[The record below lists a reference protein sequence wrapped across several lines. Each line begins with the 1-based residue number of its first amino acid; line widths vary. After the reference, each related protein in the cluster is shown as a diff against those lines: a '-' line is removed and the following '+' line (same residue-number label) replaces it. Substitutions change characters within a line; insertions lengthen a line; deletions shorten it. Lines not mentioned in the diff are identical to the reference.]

1 MVKTRT
7 ITPVFTSSINSFPI
21 EILNL
26 PATTMSTSFNQRTNR
41 KPPGV
46 RAMLDYFMALVMV
59 FFGLIIL
66 FPEQILGV
74 DYFHDSALLQGAMK
88 WVIGFLFIFYGVF
101 RAYRGYVSS
110 KKSGSD
116 ED

>member
-1 MVKTRT
+1 MKDDC
-7 ITPVFTSSINSFPI
+7 FPN
-21 EILNL
+21 EIPNL
-26 PATTMSTSFNQRTNR
+26 PATTMSTAFNQRNSR

-46 RAMLDYFMALVMV
+46 RAMLDYFMALVMI
-59 FFGLIIL
+59 FFGLLIL
-66 FPEQILGV
+66 FPEPILGV
-74 DYFHDSALLQGAMK
+74 DYFKDSALLQGAMK
-88 WVIGFLFIFYGVF
+88 WIIGFLFILYGFF